1 MYKDKNRHVYFSFE
15 GAILQWYNWMIA
27 TIFWL
32 LSGQTLLHVPFI
44 LKSLT
49 TMFLNTNEWE
59 QVISLCCFKKSL
71 AALTLDLKSYS
82 GVTKM
87 EKRSVF

>member
-44 LKSLT
+44 LKGLT
-49 TMFLNTNEWE
+49 TFLNTDEWE

-87 EKRSVF
+87 DKKSIF